1 MRGAREDGG
10 VISRG
15 PMPGALQHMRV
26 RAGEYQATFA
36 VPPARAT
43 QFASALLGAGAGAA
57 GARLVVDAVVFPPKH
72 LHTALGHDDA
82 EAWLDAETVVEAEPG
97 EAEALLIAAL
107 QDWTD
112 FWFVPIP
119 GGFLLYGDRDE
130 YSTIFAHR
138 SDLVAGATE
147 AIRAA
152 GFSEVD
158 DYVRDL

>member
-1 MRGAREDGG
+1 
-10 VISRG
+10 VISLG

-26 RAGEYQATFA
+26 RAGEYQVTFA

-43 QFASALLGAGAGAA
+43 QFGSALLGAGAGAA

-72 LHTALGHDDA
+72 LQTALGHDPD
-82 EAWLDAETVVEAEPG
+82 AWLDAETVIEAEPS

-107 QDWTD
+107 EDWTD

-130 YSTIFAHR
+130 FATIFAHQPNTIAR
-138 SDLVAGATE
+138 AADAL
-147 AIRAA
+147 RAA
-152 GFSEVD
+152 GFRAVR
-158 DYVRDL
+158 DYVREL

>member
-1 MRGAREDGG
+1 

-15 PMPGALQHMRV
+15 AMPGALTHMRA

-43 QFASALLGAGAGAA
+43 QFASALLGAGVGAA
-57 GARLVVDAVVFPPKH
+57 GARLVVDTVVFPPKH
-72 LHTALGHDDA
+72 LRTVLGDGDA
-82 EAWLDAETVVEAEPG
+82 EAWLDAETVIEAEPG
-97 EAEALLIAAL
+97 ESAALLTAAL

-112 FWFVPIP
+112 FWYVPIP

-130 YSTIFAHR
+130 YSTIFAQR
-138 SDLVAGATE
+138 RDLVVAA
-147 AIRAA
+147 ADALRAA
-152 GFSEVD
+152 GFHEVD